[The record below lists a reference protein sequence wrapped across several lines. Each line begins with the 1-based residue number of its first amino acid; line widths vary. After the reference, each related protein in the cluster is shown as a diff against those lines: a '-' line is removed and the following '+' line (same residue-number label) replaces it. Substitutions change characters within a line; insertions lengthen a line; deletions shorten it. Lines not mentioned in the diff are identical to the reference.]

1 MINDNDFFTAY
12 DNVLAQMEKWVNGSK
27 IFLFN
32 VHLSLLYAPY
42 NHLLYN
48 NIKSFKDIITGLEK
62 ILISFKEVH
71 EPLVKCKF
79 SENIYLYDC
88 YKQKIDALN
97 LLISEHKI
105 LLNKHEIIKNNLENY
120 KSAEAEGIVL
130 NIGNAY
136 DDQQNEFLSVI
147 FVSGFEPLD

>member
-1 MINDNDFFTAY
+1 MINDKDFFTAY

-32 VHLSLLYAPY
+32 VHLSLMYAPY

-62 ILISFKEVH
+62 ILISFKGVH

-88 YKQKIDALN
+88 YKQQIDALN

-105 LLNKHEIIKNNLENY
+105 LLNKHEVIKNNLENY

-130 NIGNAY
+130 NIGNAH